1 MQGLPFNVTN
11 IDDALIFKG
20 INEVK
25 LINSSVDL
33 INNTGYVNAVQKLFE
48 VSNKF
53 KDSKWRSTNNKCV
66 LSAELTGKVYSRGE
80 IKKIWI
86 WYCEKKECKCN

>member
-1 MQGLPFNVTN
+1 MRGLPFNVIN
-11 IDDALIFKG
+11 IDDALIFNG

-25 LINSSVDL
+25 LINSSVDW

-53 KDSKWRSTNNKCV
+53 KDSKWRSTNSKCV
-66 LSAELTGKVYSRGE
+66 LSAELTGKVCSRGE
-80 IKKIWI
+80 IKKIGI
-86 WYCEKKECKCN
+86 WYCEKKECKCS